1 MVCDNYVVVVYISI
15 VTCNS
20 SQPCKFQKSR
30 TIGML
35 YSLVVFRFLT
45 IMATVGAR
53 LLLEGEGLV
62 TGTGDFVNV
71 LISNSGNGHASEKRF
86 ARGITVADLKVY

>member
-1 MVCDNYVVVVYISI
+1 MANYI
-15 VTCNS
+15 
-20 SQPCKFQKSR
+20 R
-30 TIGML
+30 TTFL
-35 YSLVVFRFLT
+35 ACYLHVSLVVFRILN

>member
-1 MVCDNYVVVVYISI
+1 M
-15 VTCNS
+15 
-20 SQPCKFQKSR
+20 
-30 TIGML
+30 
-35 YSLVVFRFLT
+35 
-45 IMATVGAR
+45 
-53 LLLEGEGLV
+53 LLEGEGLV

>member
-1 MVCDNYVVVVYISI
+1 
-15 VTCNS
+15 
-20 SQPCKFQKSR
+20 
-30 TIGML
+30 
-35 YSLVVFRFLT
+35 
-45 IMATVGAR
+45 MATVGAR

-86 ARGITVADLKVY
+86 ARGITVADLKVYETPVSFHTCLEAPRGVKKFAKDTNPLGPSRGSIQSILGHF